1 QIPTVK
7 AAKESP
13 AISPPPMREV
23 VLMSD
28 GKPSAGVAPSPERL
42 GASSAFFLKA
52 FERRA
57 DRVDIRPLY
66 KEDPTPPAVH
76 QSTVGSSTNP
86 PKEDAYGLERKT
98 ASRRK
103 SVIFPVR
110 EPAINCLY

>member
-1 QIPTVK
+1 M
-7 AAKESP
+7 
-13 AISPPPMREV
+13 SPPPTREV

-28 GKPSAGVAPSPERL
+28 GNSAAGEVSPAAGTPVEPSALFR
-42 GASSAFFLKA
+42 A

-57 DRVDIRPLY
+57 DRADVNPLY
-66 KEDPTPPAVH
+66 KEAPTPPAVH

-103 SVIFPVR
+103 SVTLPVR
-110 EPAINCLY
+110 EPATNCLY